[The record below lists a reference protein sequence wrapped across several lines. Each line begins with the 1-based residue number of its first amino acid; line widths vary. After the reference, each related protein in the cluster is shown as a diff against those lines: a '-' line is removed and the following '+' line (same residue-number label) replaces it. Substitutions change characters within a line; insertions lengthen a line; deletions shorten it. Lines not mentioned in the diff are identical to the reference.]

1 MSQDF
6 EWEMAVAIA
15 RNTGDVS
22 MVAKLWR
29 QRGGPEDIFAADVIE
44 GRFRRLRER
53 PATQEAMAEM
63 FRRWHLVEVF
73 KSQGHELKAAV
84 SLAAEELRCSESAVR
99 GAIRAIQEAQAN
111 GGEIQV
117 KDPCA
122 SNRHL
127 IVRKQIA
134 NIAGP

>member
-1 MSQDF
+1 MGNGRCHRT
-6 EWEMAVAIA
+6 EYWRCVHGCEALAAA
-15 RNTGDVS
+15 RRS
-22 MVAKLWR
+22 
-29 QRGGPEDIFAADVIE
+29 EDIFAADVIE

-53 PATQEAMAEM
+53 PASQEAMAEM